1 MRNNLKA
8 STFVAVWLLL
18 LPASVTLGQ
27 TAPIAD
33 PIARAQHQITE
44 YLAHLADLHCTESV
58 TQEKLAENG
67 HVETTERS
75 QYDYLTMMS
84 GTGDEF
90 QLNESRIESS
100 SNRRKGPSASMMVT
114 NGIATALLVFH
125 PYYRDSFT
133 FSVGNEETV
142 DGRVTVPV
150 YFAHIQGRRTPIA
163 LALRGREF
171 PLELQGTAWIDKE
184 SGEAVK
190 IDANLVHEMTDLG
203 LRTLR
208 IQVHYKPTRLANAG
222 TNTNL
227 PALAV
232 VEVTTIRQHWRN
244 THTFD
249 SYKSFATGAE
259 QDPKVTIHAGTPA
272 PEDGE
277 AGTSPK
283 SVPKEK
289 P

>member
-1 MRNNLKA
+1 
-8 STFVAVWLLL
+8 
-18 LPASVTLGQ
+18 
-27 TAPIAD
+27 
-33 PIARAQHQITE
+33 
-44 YLAHLADLHCTESV
+44 
-58 TQEKLAENG
+58 
-67 HVETTERS
+67 
-75 QYDYLTMMS
+75 
-84 GTGDEF
+84 
-90 QLNESRIESS
+90 
-100 SNRRKGPSASMMVT
+100 MMVT
-114 NGIATALLVFH
+114 NGVATALLVFH

-133 FSVGNEETV
+133 FSLGNDETV
-142 DGRVTVPV
+142 DGRATVPV

-190 IDANLVHEMTDLG
+190 IDANLAHEMTDIG

-208 IQVHYKPTRLANAG
+208 MQVHYKPTQLANAG
-222 TNTNL
+222 INTNL
-227 PALAV
+227 PSVAV
-232 VEVTTIRQHWRN
+232 VEVTTMRQHWRN

-272 PEDGE
+272 PEDGD

-283 SVPKEK
+283 PAPKEK